1 MAIFSGERSHAI
13 NSPRHLT
20 LRHVRE
26 SAKKHSSNSLRV
38 FATANSTTSKS
49 PEDDTDLQPGE
60 VKLNSYWAPAL
71 EAGVTHKI
79 RVTQTIK
86 ADVKKDVQTLN
97 LESEQEFNVEA
108 PQFSLPDGSVHS
120 VYPPAGY
127 SDDHRILPHVV
138 LTDPHLPWERY
149 GTMSDTGPRG
159 RVPWLALLS
168 FTHDELVI
176 APAHLDKST
185 GKMFT
190 DAPTVPDHVVQSTTM
205 AVNLAIGDLWKVE
218 EKKMVTSPIRPSP
231 GNDKMKDARGD
242 FIFIKPDVFT
252 SFFSTFDETGVRRV
266 PATPSTSQYQFLSHV
281 RKVNSSGMALAGVE
295 KSAVFS
301 IIIANRA
308 GPIDNPTPTT
318 ATVHLVSIEGVESM
332 KFPIQTP
339 YVALCTLYSWNY
351 TVMPPGMLNPGDG
364 FEHIGKGLDVLGPP
378 SSLIPKATDDD
389 KVLSARVSGRL
400 RDGYS
405 LVKYRTQTGE
415 TTAALFR
422 GPLTP
427 TLVSKHDNFSKCSNS
442 GVDLQIMDTEI
453 GIMDVSYS
461 MAWQIGRCMALGDQV
476 FTAALMRMRT
486 SIHGPATRNAKFEV
500 MKARNEN
507 AIRSRSEVLGGLP
520 SLISNLSAIHD
531 LSTTPDGGLEGS
543 PGSGVMF
550 EAGDRLAR
558 WSRARLTD
566 DDIPSL
572 SLNSP
577 EMQKWYAITSVQ
589 AARDQAKSS
598 EGNIYDETNHPVSTD
613 WMIIL
618 AWLMDRVFLT
628 GLPAHYLITDPSHL
642 GPESLRFFH
651 IDPNWIDALIDGALS
666 LGNHMGLDYDRLAIK
681 TAFEDFLAHKPDHST
696 HTPQIPRYGFYLR
709 SDLVTMFPDLQVT
722 INTESEDSLK
732 ASGTPLL
739 RHEIVSDGIML
750 GLFDRVPGS
759 ENFRSLIF
767 TQPPHQQRYSV
778 AAELDSQGAKVD
790 ILRQYTVPMQIPLA
804 HKEPHDPLKV
814 ITLNRVDKNN
824 LFVWGTS
831 DDPDD
836 PHFNDLRFLRLPYY
850 AQRQQEILQSEMPM
864 YQDGTVKKRYF
875 HDPKA
880 NSALFGMQLADP
892 KYQLQINFTEPAV
905 MNVLARLRPDPSLA
919 LTASSSASA
928 VRTLSMLEL
937 PHHLKLGP
945 HSRQTLENG
954 QERADTPVFTTNQLP
969 VAPLEIELLRDFA
982 PHHRIPTIELTTPPK
997 DTSGLSIEET
1007 STSPSPIA
1015 ARVLAFAGPATT
1027 PTYRIIVRTKTS
1039 DVVKLEPNGLRQ
1051 DLIFSIT
1058 LGNKVNSQYKLR
1070 ELDIRIRLS
1079 GGIDNSPLCLMK
1091 SYDYASPS
1099 MLRNL
1104 RFNVLAANAT
1114 IDEVPYLQL
1123 RVLPRSANRWI
1134 YVSRVT
1140 DMSFVLPLVQLN
1152 DLPNDTQLF
1161 LPVFSSYHEDPK
1173 SPRPEDDVCVTV
1185 IRD

>member
-1 MAIFSGERSHAI
+1 MAIFSGERSRAI

-26 SAKKHSSNSLRV
+26 SAEKHNTNSLRV
-38 FATANSTTSKS
+38 FATANSAASTG
-49 PEDDTDLQPGE
+49 PEDDVELEPGA

-71 EAGVTHKI
+71 EAGVVHKI
-79 RVTQTIK
+79 QVTQTIE
-86 ADVKKDVQTLN
+86 ADVQNDAQTLS
-97 LESEQEFNVEA
+97 LESKQEFNAEA

-149 GTMSDTGPRG
+149 GTMSDTGLRG

-176 APAHLDKST
+176 APEHLDKSK

-205 AVNLAIGDLWKVE
+205 GVNLSIADLWKAE
-218 EKKMVTSPIRPSP
+218 ENKMITTPIQPNL
-231 GNDKMKDARGD
+231 GGDKMRDTRGD

-252 SFFSTFDETGVRRV
+252 SFFSTFDENGARQVLVR
-266 PATPSTSQYQFLSHV
+266 PNTLQYQFLSHV

-295 KSAVFS
+295 KNAVFS
-301 IIIANRA
+301 IVIANRA
-308 GPIDNPTPTT
+308 GPLDNPTPTT

-332 KFPIQTP
+332 NFPIQTP
-339 YVALCTLYSWNY
+339 YVALCSLHSWNY
-351 TVMPPGMLNPGDG
+351 TVMPPGTLNARDG
-364 FEHIGKGLDVLGPP
+364 FEHIGKTLDVLGPP
-378 SSLIPKATDDD
+378 SSLIPNFTADD
-389 KVLSARVSGRL
+389 KLSARVSSRL
-400 RDGYS
+400 NDGYS

-427 TLVSKHDNFSKCSNS
+427 TLVSKHENFSKCSNS
-442 GVDLQIMDTEI
+442 GVDLQIMDNEI
-453 GIMDVSYS
+453 GIMDISYS
-461 MAWQIGRCMALGDQV
+461 AAWQMGRCMALGDQM

-500 MKARNEN
+500 IRERNGN
-507 AIRSRSEVLGGLP
+507 AIRTRSEVLGALP
-520 SLISNLSAIHD
+520 SLISNLTAIHD
-531 LSTTPDGGLEGS
+531 PSTMLDNRHEGS
-543 PGSGVMF
+543 LGSGITF
-550 EAGDRLAR
+550 ESGSRLDR
-558 WSRARLTD
+558 WSRARLDD
-566 DDIPSL
+566 DDIPNL
-572 SLNSP
+572 SFNSP
-577 EMQKWYAITSVQ
+577 DMQKWYAITSVQ
-589 AARDQAKSS
+589 AVRDQASS
-598 EGNIYDETNHPVSTD
+598 SDGKVYDETNHPVSTD

-618 AWLMDRVFLT
+618 AWLMDRMFLA

-651 IDPNWIDALIDGALS
+651 IDPNWIDAMIDGALS
-666 LGNHMGLDYDRLAIK
+666 LGNHMGVDYDRLAIK
-681 TAFEDFLAHKPDHST
+681 TAFKDFLTHKPDHST
-696 HTPQIPRYGFYLR
+696 HTPQVPTYGFYLR

-722 INTESEDSLK
+722 VMTDSK
-732 ASGTPLL
+732 DSPGANGTPLL

-759 ENFRSLIF
+759 DSFQRLVF
-767 TQPPHQQRYSV
+767 TQPSHQQCYSV
-778 AAELDSQGAKVD
+778 AGELDSQGAKVD
-790 ILRQYTVPMQIPLA
+790 ILRQYTVPMDIPLA
-804 HKEPHDPLKV
+804 HKETHEPLK
-814 ITLNRVDKNN
+814 IIKLRRADKDNF
-824 LFVWGTS
+824 FVWGTS
-831 DDPDD
+831 ADATD

-864 YQDGTVKKRYF
+864 YQDGNVQKRYF
-875 HDPKA
+875 DDQEA
-880 NSALFGMQLADP
+880 NSALFAMQLADP
-892 KYQLQINFTEPAV
+892 KYQLQINFTEGTV
-905 MNVLARLRPDPSLA
+905 INVLARLRPDTPLA
-919 LTASSSASA
+919 SPSSSSPPA

-937 PHHLKLGP
+937 PHHHKLGRG
-945 HSRQTLENG
+945 SQQTLQKG
-954 QERADTPVFTTNQLP
+954 QKNADTPVFAASQLP
-969 VAPLEIELLRDFA
+969 IAPLDIELLRDFA
-982 PHHRIPTIELTTPPK
+982 PHHRVPTIELPAPPK
-997 DTSGLSIEET
+997 KTDTWSIEKT
-1007 STSPSPIA
+1007 SASSGPITTRA
-1015 ARVLAFAGPATT
+1015 LAFASPASA

-1039 DVVKLEPNGLRQ
+1039 DVVKLDPNGLRQ

-1058 LGNKVNSQYKLR
+1058 LGNKLNSQYRLR

-1079 GGIDNSPLCLMK
+1079 GGVDNSPLCLMK

-1123 RVLPRSANRWI
+1123 RVLSRSASRWI
-1134 YVSRVT
+1134 LVSRVT

-1152 DLPNDTQLF
+1152 DLPHDTQLF
-1161 LPVFSSYHEDPK
+1161 LTVFSSYHEDPK
-1173 SPRPEDDVCVTV
+1173 SPRLENDVCVTV